1 MKHAISLG
9 FLLTCVSPLFLPGG
23 FWNRYWYGPWAV
35 LIAFAI
41 LSFAFYVGNRLH
53 WTLVPFTLSTLLS
66 SLWVYGWFGNDY
78 TGWAVGDQAALK
90 SSSLYASLAFV
101 LLLLACVRL
110 KDYTEHLR
118 KLLGVVCLL
127 ATIWTLCQFQ
137 SIPFKR
143 VGFAGNASMNG
154 CLIAVTLPFMLSALL
169 KVRSANVIVPILT
182 CLAAIAVSMTSTS
195 VPVGVLCVV
204 LLTLY
209 LSKFTILLVAF
220 IAAIECSL
228 QGSAAFFSPSDRF
241 SMWRVFMEW
250 WWYATDH
257 LFGAGAGV
265 STVLLPSIQKA
276 RGMNGNFFMWFHSDP
291 LQVLFEQGAIGA
303 VTLFVAFVGVAW
315 KSRRDRALLA
325 SVLGFAAASVFNY
338 PTHLA
343 PHALVGI
350 SLLAMAYKRTEGDR
364 LNANHPRANHP

>member
-1 MKHAISLG
+1 MKHAISIG

-41 LSFAFYVGNRLH
+41 LSFAFYVGKRLH
-53 WTLVPFTLSTLLS
+53 WTLVPFVLSTLLS

-118 KLLGVVCLL
+118 KVLGVVCLL
-127 ATIWTLCQFQ
+127 ASLWTVMQMG

-154 CLIAVTLPFMLSALL
+154 CLIAVTFPFVWSSL
-169 KVRSANVIVPILT
+169 KERWRILA
-182 CLAAIAVSMTSTS
+182 LAAFVAILATGTS
-195 VPVGVLCVV
+195 VPIGALCVV
-204 LLTLY
+204 LLTLFLTSRRRVLIA
-209 LSKFTILLVAF
+209 LSVCLTIPV
-220 IAAIECSL
+220 IAYAI
-228 QGSAAFFSPSDRF
+228 QGPEFFSPSGRF

-265 STVLLPSIQKA
+265 STVLLPSIQNA

-303 VTLFVAFVGVAW
+303 VTLFVAFVGVVW

-350 SLLAMAYKRTEGDR
+350 SLLAMAYKRTEGVNIM
-364 LNANHPRANHP
+364 LTPPR